1 MISTLRVFSLLIGL
15 ALAALLP
22 FMIYA
27 FAAGVGDLD
36 EMDSGAF
43 LMPLAVGFL
52 LGCGPIAAGLP
63 NFLEGARKPRI
74 RVVGGIF
81 LCISSATLLIA
92 SFVVPPLLAAIVFN
106 VLLFFVFVWPAKQF
120 PIANP
125 SINPDAAR

>member
-1 MISTLRVFSLLIGL
+1 MISTLRVFSFFIGL

-36 EMDSGAF
+36 EMDNRAF
-43 LMPLAVGFL
+43 LMPLGVGLL

-63 NFLEGARKPRI
+63 NFLEGARKPKP
-74 RVVGGIF
+74 RVVGGIL
-81 LCISSATLLIA
+81 LCISSVALLIA
-92 SFVVPPLLAAIVFN
+92 SFVFPPILAAIAFDAF
-106 VLLFFVFVWPAKQF
+106 LFFVFVWPAKQF
-120 PIANP
+120 PIANQ